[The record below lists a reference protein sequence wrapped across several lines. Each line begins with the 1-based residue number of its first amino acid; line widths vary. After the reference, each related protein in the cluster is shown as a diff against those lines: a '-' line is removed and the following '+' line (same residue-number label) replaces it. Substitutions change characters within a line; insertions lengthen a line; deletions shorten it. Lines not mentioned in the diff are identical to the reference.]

1 ATVTKVNKMTAI
13 FRQLFSMAVSEH
25 CYDTMFQSGHLFD
38 IACLKL
44 LITKGLGYGIILGSI
59 VVKLPQI
66 IKIFASRS
74 SRGLSFAANLLELVA
89 ISATA
94 SYGWRRGFPF
104 SAYGEGLFM
113 AFQTS
118 LIAFLTLFYSGQAV
132 RGWGFLTLYA
142 LIMAYLMSPRAPFS
156 WLQLLQTG
164 SVPLTASGKLWQAWY
179 NYRNSSTGQLSLITC
194 LLLFLGSVARIF
206 TSVQETGDQLVV
218 VMYTVSTACNG
229 IILAQISYYWNADRA
244 ARSKAE

>member
-1 ATVTKVNKMTAI
+1 MTAI

-38 IACLKL
+38 IACLKTTHNQRPWL
-44 LITKGLGYGIILGSI
+44 WNH
-59 VVKLPQI
+59 
-66 IKIFASRS
+66 SRQHM
-74 SRGLSFAANLLELVA
+74 A

-156 WLQLLQTG
+156 WAATTG

-206 TSVQETGDQLVV
+206 TSVQETG
-218 VMYTVSTACNG
+218 
-229 IILAQISYYWNADRA
+229 IS
-244 ARSKAE
+244 